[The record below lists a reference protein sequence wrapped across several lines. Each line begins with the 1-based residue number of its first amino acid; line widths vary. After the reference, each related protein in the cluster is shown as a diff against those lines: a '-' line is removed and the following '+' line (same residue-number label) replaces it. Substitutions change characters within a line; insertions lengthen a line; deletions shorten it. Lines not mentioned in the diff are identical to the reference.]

1 MRRCLELA
9 SKGKGS
15 VNPNPLVGCVIVQ
28 DSKIISE
35 GFHEKFGGAHAEVN
49 AITKVNDKKTLKDS
63 TLYVNLE
70 PCCHHGKTPPCTDY
84 LFYFFHLNTRPF
96 ITLKWAESRDG
107 YTAPNNQNQ
116 KFWMTNEKSKKIAHQ
131 IRSERNIIL
140 VGNKTVI
147 KDNPF
152 LTDRYYNNNP
162 IRALIDLILKVDLN
176 HNIFNSDTKT
186 YIFNLVKSEI
196 NDSNIFVKI
205 SKENT
210 IRDIIKFCYIFFFI
224 IRKV

>member
-1 MRRCLELA
+1 
-9 SKGKGS
+9 
-15 VNPNPLVGCVIVQ
+15 
-28 DSKIISE
+28 
-35 GFHEKFGGAHAEVN
+35 
-49 AITKVNDKKTLKDS
+49 
-63 TLYVNLE
+63 
-70 PCCHHGKTPPCTDY
+70 
-84 LFYFFHLNTRPF
+84 
-96 ITLKWAESRDG
+96 
-107 YTAPNNQNQ
+107 
-116 KFWMTNEKSKKIAHQ
+116 MTNEKSKKIAHQ

-162 IRALIDLILKVDLN
+162 IRALIDLNLKVDLN

-186 YIFNLVKSEI
+186 YIFNLIKSEI

-210 IRDIIKFCYIFFFI
+210 IRDIIKFCYDNNYHSLLVEGGHILTMNSL
-224 IRKV
+224 KLDYGTK